1 MTNMNQINFYHPE
14 KDEIIIPIS
23 NVYSSLEVLD
33 GILKISSHYIGWLCP
48 NITILLKCYH
58 LLRTTNEKM
67 NFKSRLKCIVI
78 YHIFNASKK

>member
-33 GILKISSHYIGWLCP
+33 GIFKNIIPLYRLVMSKHHNFVEMLSSTKDNKRKG
-48 NITILLKCYH
+48 
-58 LLRTTNEKM
+58 E
-67 NFKSRLKCIVI
+67 F
-78 YHIFNASKK
+78 